1 MSDFTALNQATSD
14 LQAAVAAAVANM
26 DKLFADLQAAM
37 SSGDQSAIDA
47 ATAAVQAQIDALKT
61 VVSNDPAP

>member
-1 MSDFTALNQATSD
+1 MSDFTALNQVASD
-14 LQAAVAAAVANM
+14 LQAAVTAAGANM

-37 SSGDQSAIDA
+37 NNGDQPMIDA
-47 ATAAVQAQIDALKT
+47 AVAAFQAQVDALKA